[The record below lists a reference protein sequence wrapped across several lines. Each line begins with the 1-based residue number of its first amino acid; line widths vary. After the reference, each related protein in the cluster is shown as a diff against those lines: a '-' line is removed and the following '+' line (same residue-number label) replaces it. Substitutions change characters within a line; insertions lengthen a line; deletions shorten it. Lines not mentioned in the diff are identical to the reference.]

1 MTENE
6 ALISFVRRAQAGDR
20 EAYGWLVRRFQDM
33 AVGYAA
39 SILGDFHLA
48 EDAAQEAFLEAWR
61 DLAQLRE
68 PAAFAGWLR
77 RIVFKQCDRLTRG
90 KRFATV
96 PMEVAIDLAAPQPGP
111 AEMAER
117 RELQEAVRQGIR
129 SLPRGE
135 REVTMLFYIGDYS
148 QQEIATFIG
157 LSVITVKKRLAAAR
171 RRLKERMVAM
181 VQDEVRAQ
189 RPSRD
194 ERFAAR
200 VLTFS
205 QQFSEMIDGG
215 TSLVRC
221 LMNLA
226 ERQDDARFKAVIEQ
240 INQDVVDGLP
250 LSRAVG
256 RHPEFFPES
265 YLKALRVG
273 ESTET
278 LEIQMGRLAAGE
290 PFEFEG
296 DDNPERFRAESP
308 TIAAMADGFLWWAI
322 RNGVSEI
329 QLLSYWAD
337 MRLDVIFLADGI
349 VQQTY
354 SFPSYGRKS
363 PLKELPRPLFD
374 RFMRLAGLAG
384 HGYEQK
390 GLLQFQHRDGITYE
404 MPAARHRTYSGDLL
418 VIHVRAHADET
429 CQPAHSSM

>member
-1 MTENE
+1 MAESE
-6 ALISFVRRAQAGDR
+6 ELISSVRRAQAGDL
-20 EAYGWLVRRFQDM
+20 EAYGWIVRRFQDM

-39 SILGDFHLA
+39 SIIGDFHLA

-77 RIVFKQCDRLTRG
+77 KIVFKQCDRITRG
-90 KRFATV
+90 KRVPTV
-96 PMEVAIDLAAPQPGP
+96 PMEAAVDLAAPQLGP

-117 RELQEAVRQGIR
+117 REMQEAVRQAIR
-129 SLPRGE
+129 SLPEGE
-135 REVTMLFYIGDYS
+135 RVVTVLFYISEYS
-148 QQEIATFIG
+148 QPEIAAFIG
-157 LSVITVKKRLAAAR
+157 LSVIAVKKRLAAAR
-171 RRLKERMVAM
+171 RRLRERMITVI
-181 VQDEVRAQ
+181 QDDLRAQ

-200 VLTFS
+200 VLAFT
-205 QQFSEMIDGG
+205 QQFSGMIDAG

-226 ERQDDARFKAVIEQ
+226 DQQDDERFKAAIEQ
-240 INQDVVDGLP
+240 INQDVVDGRL
-250 LSRAVG
+250 LSCAME
-256 RHPEFFPES
+256 RHPEFFPEP
-265 YLKALRVG
+265 YLKAVRVG

-278 LEIQMGRLAAGE
+278 IEIQLGRLAAGE

-308 TIAAMADGFLWWAI
+308 TIAAMAEGFLWWAI

-337 MRLDVIFLADGI
+337 IRLDVIFLTDGI
-349 VQQTY
+349 VQQSY
-354 SFPSYGRKS
+354 SFSSYGRKS
-363 PLKELPRPLFD
+363 PVKELPRPLFD

-384 HGYEQK
+384 QGYEQK
-390 GLLQFQHRDGITYE
+390 GMLQFKRQDGRIDE
-404 MPAARHRTYSGDLL
+404 MPAARHRTYSGDIL
-418 VIHVRAHADET
+418 VINVRQRAD
-429 CQPAHSSM
+429 